1 MAYLQQDKDDKEKV
15 QGLNE
20 VMAPQE
26 GQAPTAAASSQPTP
40 AAPQASSA
48 PAAAQPGQVNQKAGS
63 GTFTNLKNY
72 LTANQGNRIAS
83 AATQKVSNLATG
95 AQKGITQ
102 ASTGFGQKVEQ
113 GTLANRE
120 QAVQD
125 VAATTAAARG
135 VEAIAPTVK
144 TAPQV
149 EGDKVQSRGVEQ
161 YQEQLGDKYNQFKD
175 EFDALNSRQWQ
186 TNATPPGQES
196 PVAQA
201 HRELRE
207 KYGITQT
214 VAPVTPVA
222 PTAPIEQAQP
232 QYLDDAQQKRFADI
246 INAKYAGPESLRQ
259 SGLLQPAAEK
269 VTTAARQI
277 KNAETAGGR
286 EELLRSMYGKNRDYT
301 QGQSKLDALLL
312 NTSGQGVSQLQEAA
326 KAGGNLQQT
335 LQQAEA
341 GSQNLA
347 QNRAQEISGIR
358 EKARETFG
366 AGRTEEET
374 ATEKRMTDLIETPV
388 LDEAGN
394 PVLKQDGTPMTEW
407 DRLPEHFRNSLAN
420 KAAGTKKVKEEQLA
434 AINTQYAPQIKA
446 MTDANKQMAA
456 TQAKIDKLSSD
467 LRRMR
472 VGSATFGS
480 GYTRP
485 SEKKLAEIDRIKNS
499 MSVLGQQYANQKA
512 EVAALQKT
520 PEYQQY
526 AQQKSAADKMN
537 MNQWALSP
545 EEAAVLGVSAGEGLY
560 NIGQGDIRT
569 VAADREKLI
578 TQNEF
583 ARQQAL
589 SQLAGLD
596 LSKGLQKELKY
607 KDQSKAGTQD
617 LTKSLDTESFRNLL
631 NEAQQGFKQSAEG
644 ANLTGTGS
652 KKVSRGNWL
661 GKKTSTYHATAGG
674 NVADMLRQ
682 GGYDVGAEGS
692 EARSLLSDKDML
704 ANYLDATRNNT
715 AMEAN
720 IGGSTLEGT
729 AAGASTGASIGS
741 MFGGVG
747 AAPGAAIGAA
757 IGGTIGSN
765 TLDPLQSTTDLYKDL
780 ESKLGIKGAGAIGQ
794 GIQDA
799 RSVLASPITG
809 LANMGGSSVVGDV
822 FRGIAGTVGGI
833 NTGAMKEFGD
843 AIAKQKARE
852 DLQRKYASYLKGQ
865 GFENRANI
873 ADTETTRARTA
884 ALNQLLQRKG

>member
-26 GQAPTAAASSQPTP
+26 GQAPITAAASQPTP
-40 AAPQASSA
+40 SAPQASSA

-72 LTANQGNRIAS
+72 LTANQGNRISS

-113 GTLANRE
+113 GTLANRG

-125 VAATTAAARG
+125 VAATTAAARA
-135 VEAIAPTVK
+135 VEETGRRTRTAEQVARAQELQGAVDTAQGAYDASATAGKQVNNTAFGSTVQNAPKYDETLAPAI
-144 TAPQV
+144 
-149 EGDKVQSRGVEQ
+149 
-161 YQEQLGDKYNQFKD
+161 QEAQ
-175 EFDALNSRQWQ
+175 
-186 TNATPPGQES
+186 NAASAYET
-196 PVAQA
+196 
-201 HRELRE
+201 
-207 KYGITQT
+207 
-214 VAPVTPVA
+214 
-222 PTAPIEQAQP
+222 EQAKLDSEYKP
-232 QYLDDAQQKRFADI
+232 QYLDESQKQRFAEI

-277 KNAETAGGR
+277 KNVETAGGR

-366 AGRTEEET
+366 AGRTEEEA
-374 ATEKRMTDLIETPV
+374 ATEKRIDDLTKTPV
-388 LDEAGN
+388 LDETGK

-407 DRLPEHFRNSLAN
+407 DRLPEHFRASLAN

-434 AINTQYAPQIKA
+434 AISKQYAPQIKA
-446 MTDANKQMAA
+446 VTDANKQMAA

-631 NEAQQGFKQSAEG
+631 NEAQQGFKESAEG

-652 KKVSRGNWL
+652 KKVSRGNLL

-729 AAGASTGASIGS
+729 ATGASTGASIGYTAG
-741 MFGGVG
+741 GGVG
-747 AAPGAAIGAA
+747 AGVGAAVGAA
-757 IGGTIGSN
+757 VGGLAGSN
-765 TLDPLQSTTDLYKDL
+765 TLDPVQATSDFYKDL

>member
-1 MAYLQQDKDDKEKV
+1 MSFEVKPTKVEEDKTL
-15 QGLNE
+15 GLNTL
-20 VMAPQE
+20 MAPN
-26 GQAPTAAASSQPTP
+26 GAVPTTGSTPP

-48 PAAAQPGQVNQKAGS
+48 PAAAQPSQVNQKAGS

-72 LTANQGNRIAS
+72 LTANQGSRIAS
-83 AATQKVSNLATG
+83 AATQQVSNLATG

-135 VEAIAPTVK
+135 VEAIAPTP
-144 TAPQV
+144 APTP
-149 EGDKVQSRGVEQ
+149 
-161 YQEQLGDKYNQFKD
+161 
-175 EFDALNSRQWQ
+175 A
-186 TNATPPGQES
+186 ATPAATPS
-196 PVAQA
+196 ATPPVAQA
-201 HRELRE
+201 ADATAP
-207 KYGITQT
+207 IAP
-214 VAPVTPVA
+214 VAPVTP
-222 PTAPIEQAQP
+222 TAPVEQAQP
-232 QYLDDAQQKRFADI
+232 QYLDDAQKKRFADI

-277 KNAETAGGR
+277 KNVETAGGR

-347 QNRAQEISGIR
+347 QDRARIISGIR
-358 EKARETFG
+358 EEARKTFKL
-366 AGRTEEET
+366 GREKEEL
-374 ATEKRMTDLIETPV
+374 ATEARIDSLVKTPV
-388 LDEAGN
+388 LDEAGQ
-394 PVLKQDGTPMTEW
+394 PVLKQDGTPMMEW
-407 DRLPEHFRNSLAN
+407 DRLPEHFRASLAN
-420 KAAGTKKVKEEQLA
+420 KAAGTKKVKEEQMA

-446 MTDANKQMAA
+446 MTEA
-456 TQAKIDKLSSD
+456 TS
-467 LRRMR
+467 
-472 VGSATFGS
+472 
-480 GYTRP
+480 
-485 SEKKLAEIDRIKNS
+485 KLAAIAKQIKPLQLTLNRSNRNNGSPLSIKERASTGDRIRT
-499 MSVLGQQYANQKA
+499 LEQQAAQQKA
-512 EVAALQKT
+512 QVAALQKT

-569 VAADREKLI
+569 VAADREKLV

-596 LSKGLQKELKY
+596 LSQGLQKELLY
-607 KDQSKAGTQD
+607 KNQAKAGTQD

-631 NEAQQGFKQSAEG
+631 NEAQQGFKESAEG
-644 ANLTGTGS
+644 ANLTGTGK
-652 KKVSRGNWL
+652 KKVSRGNWS
-661 GKKTSTYHATAGG
+661 GTRTKTYHASQGG

-682 GGYDVGAEGS
+682 AGYDVGATGDG
-692 EARSLLSDKDML
+692 ANTSLLSNKDAL
-704 ANYLDATRNNT
+704 ANYLGATSTNRADSGSMYAEGAART
-715 AMEAN
+715 A
-720 IGGSTLEGT
+720 
-729 AAGASTGASIGS
+729 TGA
-741 MFGGVG
+741 
-747 AAPGAAIGAA
+747 ATGAAIGTAVGGGVLSAPAA
-757 IGGTIGSN
+757 GIGAGIGTIVGSV
-765 TLDPLQSTTDLYKDL
+765 
-780 ESKLGIKGAGAIGQ
+780 IG
-794 GIQDA
+794 
-799 RSVLASPITG
+799 P
-809 LANMGGSSVVGDV
+809 NSSLSNVVGDLSGGRMSSSAMAKV
-822 FRGIAGTVGGI
+822 GMGT
-833 NTGAMKEFGD
+833 AKAK
-843 AIAKQKARE
+843 AIE
-852 DLQRKYASYLKGQ
+852 DLERKYKAYLKGQ

>member
-26 GQAPTAAASSQPTP
+26 GQAPVTAAASQPTP

-72 LTANQGNRIAS
+72 LTANQGNRISS

-135 VEAIAPTVK
+135 VEAIAP
-144 TAPQV
+144 APV
-149 EGDKVQSRGVEQ
+149 
-161 YQEQLGDKYNQFKD
+161 
-175 EFDALNSRQWQ
+175 
-186 TNATPPGQES
+186 ATPAATP

-201 HRELRE
+201 ADAA
-207 KYGITQT
+207 
-214 VAPVTPVA
+214 APVTEAVA
-222 PTAPIEQAQP
+222 PTAPVEQAQP

-347 QNRAQEISGIR
+347 QDRAQKISGIR

-366 AGRTEEET
+366 AGRAEEET

-388 LDEAGN
+388 LDEAGK

-420 KAAGTKKVKEEQLA
+420 KAAGTKKVKQEQMATLNA
-434 AINTQYAPQIKA
+434 QYAPQIKA

-456 TQAKIDKLSSD
+456 TQAKIDKLSRD
-467 LRRMR
+467 LRRMNTS
-472 VGSATFGS
+472 SATFGS

-512 EVAALQKT
+512 QVATLRQT

-545 EEAAVLGVSAGEGLY
+545 EEAAVLGISSGEGLY

-631 NEAQQGFKQSAEG
+631 NESQKGFKESAEG
-644 ANLTGTGS
+644 ANLTGTGM
-652 KKVSRGNWL
+652 KKVSRGNWS
-661 GKKTSTYHATAGG
+661 GTRTKTYHASESG

-682 GGYDVGAEGS
+682 AGYDVGATGEGTK
-692 EARSLLSDKDML
+692 SLLSDKDAL
-704 ANYLDATRNNT
+704 ANYLGAT
-715 AMEAN
+715 
-720 IGGSTLEGT
+720 STNR
-729 AAGASTGASIGS
+729 ADSGS
-741 MFGGVG
+741 MYAEG
-747 AAPGAAIGAA
+747 AARTAQGAATGAAIGTAVGGGVLSAPAA
-757 IGGTIGSN
+757 GIGT
-765 TLDPLQSTTDLYKDL
+765 
-780 ESKLGIKGAGAIGQ
+780 GIGAIVG
-794 GIQDA
+794 
-799 RSVLASPITG
+799 SVIGP
-809 LANMGGSSVVGDV
+809 NSSLSNVVGDLSGGRMSSSAMAKV
-822 FRGIAGTVGGI
+822 GMGT
-833 NTGAMKEFGD
+833 AKAK
-843 AIAKQKARE
+843 AIE
-852 DLQRKYASYLKGQ
+852 DLENKYKAYLQGQ

>member
-26 GQAPTAAASSQPTP
+26 GQAPVTAEASQPTP

-72 LTANQGNRIAS
+72 LTANQGNRISS

-135 VEAIAPTVK
+135 VEAIAP
-144 TAPQV
+144 APV
-149 EGDKVQSRGVEQ
+149 
-161 YQEQLGDKYNQFKD
+161 
-175 EFDALNSRQWQ
+175 
-186 TNATPPGQES
+186 ATPAATP

-201 HRELRE
+201 ADAA
-207 KYGITQT
+207 
-214 VAPVTPVA
+214 APVTEAVA
-222 PTAPIEQAQP
+222 PTAPVEQAQP

-269 VTTAARQI
+269 VSTAARQI
-277 KNAETAGGR
+277 KNVETAGGR

-358 EKARETFG
+358 EEARKTFG
-366 AGRTEEET
+366 SGRKDEED
-374 ATEKRMTDLIETPV
+374 ATEKRITDLIKTPV

-394 PVLKQDGTPMTEW
+394 QILRQDGEPMTEW

-420 KAAGTKKVKEEQLA
+420 KASGTQKVKEEQLA

-446 MTDANKQMAA
+446 EADTNAQLADTNKNIENVRRAIISANMQNYDPFGTNRNVDSPKTIQLQANLKKQMEGLQSQAA
-456 TQAKIDKLSSD
+456 Q
-467 LRRMR
+467 
-472 VGSATFGS
+472 
-480 GYTRP
+480 
-485 SEKKLAEIDRIKNS
+485 
-499 MSVLGQQYANQKA
+499 QKA
-512 EVAALQKT
+512 QVAAIQQS

-526 AQQKSAADKMN
+526 TQQKAAADQMN

-569 VAADREKLI
+569 VKADEEKLI

-596 LSKGLQKELKY
+596 TSKGLQKELKY
-607 KDQSKAGTQD
+607 KDQAKAGTQN
-617 LTKSLDTESFRNLL
+617 LTNSLDTESFRNLL
-631 NEAQQGFKQSAEG
+631 NEAQKGFKESAEG
-644 ANLTGTGS
+644 ADIVGS
-652 KKVSRGNWL
+652 GKKKVSRGNAF
-661 GKKTSTYHATAGG
+661 GKKTSTYYASAGG
-674 NVADMLRQ
+674 NVADMLKQ
-682 GGYDVGAEGS
+682 GGYDLGAEGAS
-692 EARSLLSDKDML
+692 GARSLLSDKDML
-704 ANYLDATRNNT
+704 ANYLGATRNN
-715 AMEAN
+715 ASMEGN

-729 AAGASTGASIGS
+729 SAGAATGASIGS

-747 AAPGAAIGAA
+747 AAPGAAVGAMV
-757 IGGTIGSN
+757 GGLVGSN
-765 TLDPLQSTTDLYKDL
+765 TVDPLQATTDFYKDL
-780 ESKLGIKGAGAIGQ
+780 ENKLGIKGAGAIGQ
-794 GIQDA
+794 GVQDA
-799 RSVLASPITG
+799 RGVAASGLTG
-809 LANMGGSSVVGDV
+809 IANMGGSSVVGDV
-822 FRGIAGTVGGI
+822 FRGLAGAVGGI

-843 AIAKQKARE
+843 AKAKQLARE
-852 DLQRKYASYLKGQ
+852 DLQNKYAAYLKGQ

>member
-1 MAYLQQDKDDKEKV
+1 MAYLQQDKEDKDKA

-26 GQAPTAAASSQPTP
+26 GQAAPTGASSVPTAP
-40 AAPQASSA
+40 ASSA
-48 PAAAQPGQVNQKAGS
+48 PTSGAMPAQNAQQPNAKAGS

-72 LTANQGNRIAS
+72 LSANQGNRVAS

-113 GTLANRE
+113 GTLANRG
-120 QAVQD
+120 QALQD
-125 VAATTAAARG
+125 VQATTAAARG
-135 VEAIAPTVK
+135 VEAIAP
-144 TAPQV
+144 APAV
-149 EGDKVQSRGVEQ
+149 E
-161 YQEQLGDKYNQFKD
+161 
-175 EFDALNSRQWQ
+175 
-186 TNATPPGQES
+186 
-196 PVAQA
+196 PVAQPA
-201 HRELRE
+201 AVEGAPAPE
-207 KYGITQT
+207 ATAPA
-214 VAPVTPVA
+214 APV
-222 PTAPIEQAQP
+222 EQPKP
-232 QYLDDAQQKRFADI
+232 QYLDESQKQRFADI

-269 VTTAARQI
+269 VSTAARQI
-277 KNAETAGGR
+277 KNVETAGGR

-312 NTSGQGVSQLQEAA
+312 NTSQQGVGQLQEAA
-326 KAGGNLQQT
+326 KAGGNLQQV

-358 EKARETFG
+358 EQARGAFT
-366 AGRTEEET
+366 AGRTEEEA
-374 ATEKRMTDLIETPV
+374 ATEKRIDDLTKTPV
-388 LDEAGN
+388 LDEAGK

-407 DRLPEHFRNSLAN
+407 DKLPEHFRASLAN
-420 KAAGTKKVKEEQLA
+420 KAAGTQKVKEEQLA
-434 AINTQYAPQIKA
+434 NISTQFAPQLKA
-446 MTDANKQMAA
+446 EADTNAQLANTNKSIESVRRAIISANMQNYDPFGTNRNVDSPKTIQLQANLKKQMEDLQN
-456 TQAKIDKLSSD
+456 QA
-467 LRRMR
+467 
-472 VGSATFGS
+472 
-480 GYTRP
+480 
-485 SEKKLAEIDRIKNS
+485 
-499 MSVLGQQYANQKA
+499 
-512 EVAALQKT
+512 
-520 PEYQQY
+520 
-526 AQQKSAADKMN
+526 AQQKAQVASIQQSPEYKQYQQQKAAADQMN

-569 VAADREKLI
+569 TAADREKII

-596 LSKGLQKELKY
+596 TSKGLQKELLY
-607 KDQSKAGTQD
+607 KDQAKAGTQD

-631 NEAQQGFKQSAEG
+631 NQAQQGFKESAEG
-644 ANLTGTGS
+644 ADLVGSGS
-652 KKVSRGNWL
+652 KKVSRGNMF
-661 GKKTSTYHATAGG
+661 GKKTSTYHASVGG

-682 GGYDVGAEGS
+682 GGYDVGSEGS
-692 EARSLLSDKDML
+692 GARSLLSDKDML
-704 ANYLDATRNNT
+704 ANYLNATGTNRS
-715 AMEAN
+715 ADAN

-747 AAPGAAIGAA
+747 AAPGAAVGAMV
-757 IGGTIGSN
+757 GGLVGSN
-765 TLDPLQSTTDLYKDL
+765 TVDPLQATTDFYKDL
-780 ESKLGIKGAGAIGQ
+780 ENKLGIKGAGAIGQ
-794 GIQDA
+794 GVQDA
-799 RSVLASPITG
+799 RGVAASGLTG
-809 LANMGGSSVVGDV
+809 LANMGGSSMVGDA
-822 FRGIAGTVGGI
+822 FRGIAGAVGGI

-852 DLQRKYASYLKGQ
+852 DLQNKYAAYLQGQ

-873 ADTETTRARTA
+873 ADTESTRARSA

>member
-26 GQAPTAAASSQPTP
+26 GQAPVTAEASQPTP

-72 LTANQGNRIAS
+72 LTANQGNRISS

-113 GTLANRE
+113 GTLANRG

-135 VEAIAPTVK
+135 VEAIAPTPVV
-144 TAPQV
+144 TP
-149 EGDKVQSRGVEQ
+149 S
-161 YQEQLGDKYNQFKD
+161 
-175 EFDALNSRQWQ
+175 
-186 TNATPPGQES
+186 ATP

-201 HRELRE
+201 ADAA
-207 KYGITQT
+207 
-214 VAPVTPVA
+214 APVTEAVA
-222 PTAPIEQAQP
+222 PTAPVEQAQP
-232 QYLDDAQQKRFADI
+232 QYLDDAQKKRFADI

-277 KNAETAGGR
+277 KNVETAGGR

-358 EKARETFG
+358 EEARKTFG
-366 AGRTEEET
+366 SGREKEEL
-374 ATEKRMTDLIETPV
+374 ATEARIDSLVKTPV
-388 LDEAGN
+388 LDEAGK
-394 PVLKQDGTPMTEW
+394 PVLKQDGTPMMEW
-407 DRLPEHFRNSLAN
+407 DRLPEHFRASLA
-420 KAAGTKKVKEEQLA
+420 
-434 AINTQYAPQIKA
+434 
-446 MTDANKQMAA
+446 
-456 TQAKIDKLSSD
+456 
-467 LRRMR
+467 
-472 VGSATFGS
+472 
-480 GYTRP
+480 
-485 SEKKLAEIDRIKNS
+485 
-499 MSVLGQQYANQKA
+499 
-512 EVAALQKT
+512 QKT
-520 PEYQQY
+520 ASGK
-526 AQQKSAADKMN
+526 AQ
-537 MNQWALSP
+537 WELSP
-545 EEAAVLGVSAGEGLY
+545 EEAAILGISSGEGLY
-560 NIGQGDIRT
+560 NTSQENIKT
-569 VAADREKLI
+569 TAADEEKLI

-596 LSKGLQKELKY
+596 TSNALQKELKY
-607 KDQSKAGTQD
+607 KDQAKAGTQD

-631 NEAQQGFKQSAEG
+631 NEAQQGFKESAEG
-644 ANLTGTGS
+644 ANLTGTGM
-652 KKVSRGNWL
+652 KKVSRGNWS
-661 GKKTSTYHATAGG
+661 GKRTKTYHASESG

-682 GGYDVGAEGS
+682 AGYDVGATGEGTK
-692 EARSLLSDKDML
+692 SLLSDKDAL
-704 ANYLDATRNNT
+704 ANYLGAT
-715 AMEAN
+715 
-720 IGGSTLEGT
+720 STNR
-729 AAGASTGASIGS
+729 ADSGS
-741 MFGGVG
+741 MYAEG
-747 AAPGAAIGAA
+747 AARTAQGAATGAAIGTAVGGGVLSAPAA
-757 IGGTIGSN
+757 GIGT
-765 TLDPLQSTTDLYKDL
+765 
-780 ESKLGIKGAGAIGQ
+780 GIGAIVG
-794 GIQDA
+794 
-799 RSVLASPITG
+799 SVIGP
-809 LANMGGSSVVGDV
+809 NSSLSNVVGDLSGGRMSSSAMAKV
-822 FRGIAGTVGGI
+822 GMGT
-833 NTGAMKEFGD
+833 AKAK
-843 AIAKQKARE
+843 AIE
-852 DLQRKYASYLKGQ
+852 DLENKYKAYLQGQ

>member
-26 GQAPTAAASSQPTP
+26 GQAPVTAAASQPTP
-40 AAPQASSA
+40 SAPQASSA

-72 LTANQGNRIAS
+72 LTANQGNRISS

-135 VEAIAPTVK
+135 VEAIAP
-144 TAPQV
+144 APV
-149 EGDKVQSRGVEQ
+149 
-161 YQEQLGDKYNQFKD
+161 
-175 EFDALNSRQWQ
+175 
-186 TNATPPGQES
+186 ATPAATP

-201 HRELRE
+201 ADA
-207 KYGITQT
+207 T
-214 VAPVTPVA
+214 APVTPVA
-222 PTAPIEQAQP
+222 PTAPVEQAQP

-286 EELLRSMYGKNRDYT
+286 EELLRSIYGKNRDYT

-358 EKARETFG
+358 EEARKTFG
-366 AGRTEEET
+366 SGRTAEEE

-394 PVLKQDGTPMTEW
+394 QILRQDGKPMTEW

-420 KAAGTKKVKEEQLA
+420 KAAGTQKVKEEQLA
-434 AINTQYAPQIKA
+434 TLNAQYAPQIKA
-446 MTDANKQMAA
+446 VNEA
-456 TQAKIDKLSSD
+456 
-467 LRRMR
+467 
-472 VGSATFGS
+472 
-480 GYTRP
+480 
-485 SEKKLAEIDRIKNS
+485 SEQGAKLAAKMKELNRELMISGAMSANFGNYSNPSKKTLDKIANIQNQIKS
-499 MSVLGQQYANQKA
+499 LQPLYEQQKA
-512 EVAALQKT
+512 QLAAMQQT

-526 AQQKSAADKMN
+526 TKQKAAADQMN

-596 LSKGLQKELKY
+596 TSKGLQKELLY

-644 ANLTGTGS
+644 ADLTGTGS
-652 KKVSRGNWL
+652 KKVSRGNMF
-661 GKKTSTYHATAGG
+661 GKKTSTYHASVGG

-704 ANYLDATRNNT
+704 ANYLNATGTNRS
-715 AMEAN
+715 ADAN

-729 AAGASTGASIGS
+729 SAGAATGAQIGS

-747 AAPGAAIGAA
+747 AAPGAAVGAMV
-757 IGGTIGSN
+757 GGLVGSN
-765 TLDPLQSTTDLYKDL
+765 TVDPLQATTDFYKDL
-780 ESKLGIKGAGAIGQ
+780 ENKLGIKGAGAIGQ
-794 GIQDA
+794 GVQDA
-799 RSVLASPITG
+799 RGVAASGLTG
-809 LANMGGSSVVGDV
+809 IANMGGSSVVGDV
-822 FRGIAGTVGGI
+822 FRGIAGAVGGI

-843 AIAKQKARE
+843 AIAKEHAVA
-852 DLQRKYASYLKGQ
+852 DLQNKYKAYLQGQ